1 MIRCWGKGSVS
12 EVLAGGRGWGG
23 VEAELDLQNPRKNA
37 RCDDVCLQFW
47 IRRTEAA
54 GSRGLLASRAG
65 NSAKSKVEKQLRK
78 ISGCHPLSST
88 CTHMG
93 EYPPLSTQ
101 DYPLPSP
108 AGNCRKH
115 THDIGGRK
123 KFIRVDLFLI

>member
-1 MIRCWGKGSVS
+1 VKVQSVRCLPGVG
-12 EVLAGGRGWGG
+12 GG
-23 VEAELDLQNPRKNA
+23 VEWRLSL
-37 RCDDVCLQFW
+37 
-47 IRRTEAA
+47 ISRTHVKMPGVMTCACSS
-54 GSRGLLASRAG
+54 GSGGQKQLGPGGLLASRAG
-65 NSAKSKVEKQLRK
+65 NIAKSKVEKQLRK